1 MLYDFM
7 SKSGEWLA
15 EREVA
20 VVRKFKDELVRLL
33 TALVAWFFRLTR
45 SDKSQHRGL
54 VAVVAADYTLSG
66 RRLPQ

>member
-7 SKSGEWLA
+7 PKSGEWLA

-33 TALVAWFFRLTR
+33 TALVA
-45 SDKSQHRGL
+45 
-54 VAVVAADYTLSG
+54 
-66 RRLPQ
+66 